1 MRNFIILFLIVFS
14 TSSLA
19 SNVDKY
25 SDRFTPS
32 LSSFV
37 SIHNQYEPHVDQ
49 FWQSSVATCP
59 QWPTY
64 TITLHRPSSWYT
76 KQFSF
81 LFQLP
86 DGLVIDSVSSSP
98 ELRDVSFNSTGQVVG
113 EFKDSRQWGRV
124 EVSIRSAAVD
134 VDGWVSL
141 YDIQVNTYSNLYLR
155 KKCSS
160 NSNVV
165 SGVVFEDYDFS
176 GGVSTYH
183 PDEMYELKGID
194 VELVDEYGDVI
205 AQDTTD
211 SNGLYEMSDVSQGRY
226 YVRLAQDS
234 TFKTFRDVNG
244 SKCANGKCLPVIVSP
259 WVRSHLQTD
268 YVEVSGAVQ
277 VNVGINYNTVTNNQ
291 DSGPGSLRQV
301 LQNLSYLNN
310 DSALTQKCKNC
321 EDGKDNV
328 VFSLESLFNSTIE
341 ISSSLQ
347 LSVNPSGQDDTY
359 LDATGMGLRI
369 VPAAQMVGS
378 AFEVSN
384 SSVSR
389 IAGLDIDGFDY
400 AFRVSDCYSKECDI
414 ELSNNRISNSKINA
428 VYLLEVEDVT
438 ISNNIIDSTGHAAI
452 SLFNADDNDIEGNLI
467 NRAFLA
473 SHDHNDASAILL
485 QGNESCSLDRD
496 NCNDGSSDNDIERNV
511 ISNTALG
518 NPNLQL
524 LDSIPPS
531 AIRIY
536 QGWENE
542 ISENTFSNN
551 IGISIDSATGP
562 WVGTINPN
570 DGAYNKDFPQDG
582 IDFPTITDVTKSGNT
597 VTVKGFVGKDSA
609 SAVFDDFEVEIY
621 QGELNSLGQV
631 QGSQFLHRCD
641 EDDDDD
647 SVQDFDD
654 GQFEC
659 SFLLAEGV
667 DLGLLTAIAIDDD
680 DNTSEFGSLWFG
692 RDYDYGDAPNEDL
705 ATGWEEVSFP
715 VMSAD
720 NGARHAIDEDVCL
733 YPDVVDSCAFS
744 LDEESDGQ
752 PSRDASLDEG
762 DDGVEF
768 NPNSSELV
776 NSELNVL
783 VTSYF
788 DGNQVEQPF
797 VNELVVTASEN
808 GYVSVWVDKNQD
820 GSWDGFER
828 NKQLV
833 SEKVIDAVSVN
844 AGENK
849 LNLVL
854 SAYDVH
860 GESWVRVRYSTD
872 QNSVNNPKGV
882 AVDGEVEDYQVWIA
896 APSMGIAGCEAG
908 LQNGSFEIFYT
919 EEGHNGW
926 DTPES
931 SVAGWSIYQQDPT
944 LDPHS
949 QPFPQRR
956 NHIEFNTYSA
966 YVYSKSSDG
975 SMNVAEMNVYHPTVM
990 YQDVVTVP
998 GERIRWSFDYSNRTY
1013 PDSYDNDQIS
1023 LMFGSPDQDLVTEQ
1037 VIDGKDYWVHHSGS
1051 YQVPAGQFVTR
1062 IAFKGN
1068 KPVGGSAGNILDNA
1082 KFGCEVG
1089 LDFGDLPKDFERV
1102 SNNKAELV
1110 IKDSRKVDPNLY
1122 IGTEPAD
1129 VESEAKASAFAKG
1142 DDADGFNDEFTFST
1156 PLYLTRGDIIEI
1168 KGIPVKNTTGRDAV
1182 LKAYLDVNGDSK
1194 FDDGEETSVNLS
1206 SLTGAQEVDV
1216 SWDLSGA
1223 SFTANTQTFLRLEL
1237 TGTGDLDHIGEIE
1250 DHLIYLVDDN
1260 IFPEPGRCDGF
1271 VQVKETGN
1279 NGVYQYAKW
1288 KAEGGEIVIDEINGN
1303 LNVSEIKAIGVSQAD
1318 GMTYGVGAPSGN
1330 QHELYIASQEP
1341 NAEFT
1346 KVTSIKAA
1354 FDGVYIESSKGHRY
1368 TFNAGDTLDAKRTKD
1383 HSNKDKLG
1391 RANAGDV
1398 SPDGRYMLISRASW
1412 RTIVRIDLATGTF
1425 DTIQLKLPENSG
1437 APWSADFA
1445 FDLSGESPGYV
1456 YGLAKN
1462 LQQLY
1467 KISVLDGSYSKL
1479 DLNILLPNGSAG
1491 SWPKEDQAG
1500 KLASGGFGINKGGIL
1515 FAMTNGGLHDLNQ
1528 DGVIDD
1534 NEKLQPSTALYSVD
1548 IANHIIHFEM
1558 KGEEETTTSN
1568 DAGGCSIHADYGD
1581 VPAQLEMINQVTEE
1595 SDPAIHL
1602 GINQSIKLGSTWSA
1616 DLGPGYDEL
1625 ASSDLSDDGVVFK
1638 DSAGRVVDIDN
1649 APLIPGK
1656 QYSLYLNVSGGGS
1669 FTAWVSW
1676 DAQHW
1681 NELPTGLDF
1690 TVPMDSSRGYV
1701 RVRYSS
1707 IKPTTPYGEA
1717 PDGEVE
1723 DYSFEIGSAVKGL
1736 SVNAPSSPLTCEVAQ
1751 YQVTLDVEGG
1761 NLSQDVNVNVGFENA
1776 PSQCWFDASA
1786 FNRGQEFGKALC
1798 STGSKTLLFQPDQPL
1813 TRTIWV
1819 ATDSE
1824 LDKITLV
1831 ASEPEL
1837 GSVEEGTFFVKT
1849 GFKIVPNNVPAHY
1862 KAGETF
1868 GLRVERKVALD
1879 DEPQCITD
1887 PDYEGAKT
1895 FNFAYE
1901 TDTHKGKLFL
1911 DKAEIGDSTPVTL
1924 NFSSGVS
1931 DEISSEYF
1939 ESGYLNVLAEYTPEQ
1954 GDTKSASLES
1964 PLHFKPYSLVV
1975 SDVSA
1980 GEVSNPADSLSQFIP
1995 AETEF
2000 SVQVTAVAKG
2010 HTASEPLITKNFDA
2024 ALANTDGF
2032 LANVV
2037 VPSSQAGAGSD
2048 LSPNVPNT
2056 KVFSQGRLENTFE
2069 YGNVGTI
2076 STHWSVDSYDGY
2088 SGLSGFLNTQQSVKN
2103 GGLRSEIGYFYPAK
2117 FSLTSEFSVPTTR
2130 ADNGEPWT
2138 YYGRSNVNVALE
2150 INALG
2155 ANDSALSFYDAD
2167 VLEESELPSL
2177 ATSSFYFNDDL
2188 PTCLNDQGV
2197 LLDSSGSPI
2206 DFAQQWQ
2213 VGHWSLVSAN
2223 YYFGRAEDCW
2233 QQLDDA
2239 SLLMDFTAPDNSLLV
2254 DDNGTI
2260 LENEALALGQNIDV
2274 RFGRLTLV
2282 DVAGPT
2288 NQRLPVAV
2296 NIEYWDGEGFMAND
2310 WHSEPALSVFGAFP
2324 ELNELAPQ
2332 PMELNGAEPVIME
2345 GSLEL
2350 NELTQGQTASLIG
2363 GSEPGRVALPWAFSQ
2378 GAENWLGYCWYT
2390 IENEMEVC
2398 GDVQSYQ
2405 QPPISTATFGVSRGS
2420 DNVIY
2425 IMERFE

>member
-1 MRNFIILFLIVFS
+1 VNAVLKLIAICSSYLFVFS
-14 TSSLA
+14 AMASSVSGYIYEHYNFGGNQETYDPHSSDMIEMWRMDIEVELKETGAWFPKTYSASTGTNGHFSFRNIPDGTYILSLPSTRGSDQDGDIYSERGDCYDCLPVQVWPNITEDYTRTVVVNGSDVNDAHLGFNYSSVINEQDKGKGSLRQFLVNSQDLTTGRDYTWLTKARLA
-19 SNVDKY
+19 QKGHTPGVDNAIFAKPISSIVLNSPLEFIDSERTY
-25 SDRFTPS
+25 IDARMLLSGSRPLSITNFRSQPINEDYGLKVTNSYAFIVAGINWNRFDDAIYVRDSHGVQLVDNSFNDTRDSGAIIYDSQDIVVSDNLFNNTVNKEDHNEQAAGLYLSRSDRVS
-32 LSSFV
+32 VLRNQFV
-37 SIHNQYEPHVDQ
+37 DTGDDHMSDGKH
-49 FWQSSVATCP
+49 
-59 QWPTY
+59 
-64 TITLHRPSSWYT
+64 SWH
-76 KQFSF
+76 
-81 LFQLP
+81 
-86 DGLVIDSVSSSP
+86 
-98 ELRDVSFNSTGQVVG
+98 
-113 EFKDSRQWGRV
+113 
-124 EVSIRSAAVD
+124 
-134 VDGWVSL
+134 
-141 YDIQVNTYSNLYLR
+141 
-155 KKCSS
+155 
-160 NSNVV
+160 V
-165 SGVVFEDYDFS
+165 SGVRVLYGNENTISQNTFQNTKGMAIDLRYVEEIGALTPNDGEYNWANDISNYGIDFPEFTSVTS
-176 GGVSTYH
+176 GG
-183 PDEMYELKGID
+183 EIIG
-194 VELVDEYGDVI
+194 G
-205 AQDTTD
+205 
-211 SNGLYEMSDVSQGRY
+211 
-226 YVRLAQDS
+226 VRLDNLLSHDRKCNQTYQDIDIEVYLAQGNAQDS
-234 TFKTFRDVNG
+234 TIEG
-244 SKCANGKCLPVIVSP
+244 
-259 WVRSHLQTD
+259 TD
-268 YVEVSGAVQ
+268 YLG
-277 VNVGINYNTVTNNQ
+277 NC
-291 DSGPGSLRQV
+291 SL
-301 LQNLSYLNN
+301 
-310 DSALTQKCKNC
+310 
-321 EDGKDNV
+321 
-328 VFSLESLFNSTIE
+328 
-341 ISSSLQ
+341 
-347 LSVNPSGQDDTY
+347 
-359 LDATGMGLRI
+359 
-369 VPAAQMVGS
+369 
-378 AFEVSN
+378 
-384 SSVSR
+384 
-389 IAGLDIDGFDY
+389 
-400 AFRVSDCYSKECDI
+400 
-414 ELSNNRISNSKINA
+414 
-428 VYLLEVEDVT
+428 
-438 ISNNIIDSTGHAAI
+438 DSTGSIA
-452 SLFNADDNDIEGNLI
+452 SCDI
-467 NRAFLA
+467 
-473 SHDHNDASAILL
+473 DAS
-485 QGNESCSLDRD
+485 
-496 NCNDGSSDNDIERNV
+496 
-511 ISNTALG
+511 
-518 NPNLQL
+518 QL
-524 LDSIPPS
+524 
-531 AIRIY
+531 Y
-536 QGWENE
+536 
-542 ISENTFSNN
+542 
-551 IGISIDSATGP
+551 
-562 WVGTINPN
+562 
-570 DGAYNKDFPQDG
+570 DGASV
-582 IDFPTITDVTKSGNT
+582 TSIT
-597 VTVKGFVGKDSA
+597 
-609 SAVFDDFEVEIY
+609 
-621 QGELNSLGQV
+621 
-631 QGSQFLHRCD
+631 
-641 EDDDDD
+641 
-647 SVQDFDD
+647 
-654 GQFEC
+654 
-659 SFLLAEGV
+659 V
-667 DLGLLTAIAIDDD
+667 DKCG
-680 DNTSEFGSLWFG
+680 NTSEMGQAIAVEASS
-692 RDYDYGDAPNEDL
+692 YDYGDAPNEDL
-705 ATGWEEVSFP
+705 GTGWGAPTFP
-715 VMSAD
+715 VTRSGA
-720 NGARHAIDEDVCL
+720 GARHVMDDTKCL
-733 YPDVVDSCAFS
+733 TSYSLTGSTTCSFS
-744 LDEESDGQ
+744 NDADDDGQ
-752 PSRDASLDEG
+752 PNRLALGDLSADTVLDY
-762 DDGVEF
+762 DDGVLI
-768 NPNSSELV
+768 NPDLEQKSGKKIIQTNYLSGSSEVVVENTLR
-776 NSELNVL
+776 
-783 VTSYF
+783 VTTTS
-788 DGNQVEQPF
+788 
-797 VNELVVTASEN
+797 A
-808 GYVSVWVDKNQD
+808 GYISVWLDLNQD
-820 GSWDGFER
+820 GQWQTFDGPSGQF
-828 NKQLV
+828 
-833 SEKVIDAVSVN
+833 SELLTLTGPEITQ
-844 AGENK
+844 AGTHDF
-849 LNLVL
+849 
-854 SAYDVH
+854 SFSIPSYAVH
-860 GESWVRVRYSTD
+860 GESWLRVRFSS
-872 QNSVNNPKGV
+872 QPISEPHGL

-896 APSMGIAGCEAG
+896 APSI
-908 LQNGSFEIFYT
+908 
-919 EEGHNGW
+919 
-926 DTPES
+926 
-931 SVAGWSIYQQDPT
+931 
-944 LDPHS
+944 
-949 QPFPQRR
+949 
-956 NHIEFNTYSA
+956 
-966 YVYSKSSDG
+966 SDG
-975 SMNVAEMNVYHPTVM
+975 SCSAGIQNPSFEHWTSPYYYDDEFAVPGWNTIPNNPREGNVEERNQLEFDSYRTYDISPSPGNDFNSRVAELNAHIAGTL
-990 YQDVVTVP
+990 YQDVVTRP
-998 GERIRWSFDYSNRTY
+998 GQIIRWSFDYIARK
-1013 PDSYDNDQIS
+1013 NDMGGEPYQQLSLLLGSSDLFDRNDGDLVQIS
-1023 LMFGSPDQDLVTEQ
+1023 PLATNEWKHYTETY
-1037 VIDGKDYWVHHSGS
+1037 V
-1051 YQVPAGQFVTR
+1051 VPEGQYITR
-1062 IAFKGN
+1062 LAFKAEL
-1068 KPVGGSAGNILDNA
+1068 PSTGSVGNIIDNVV
-1082 KFGCEVG
+1082 FGCEVG
-1089 LDFGDLPKDFERV
+1089 VDFGDLPKGFSKEIDGRLYDIADNFREI
-1102 SNNKAELV
+1102 E
-1110 IKDSRKVDPNLY
+1110 PNLY
-1122 IGTEPAD
+1122 IGSEPAD
-1129 VESEAKASAFAKG
+1129 AEIKANYSAYAKG

-1156 PLYLTRGDIIEI
+1156 PLYIT
-1168 KGIPVKNTTGRDAV
+1168 KGNTVEVQGVPVKNATVKSAV
-1182 LKAYLDVNGDSK
+1182 LKAYIDINGDGSFSK
-1194 FDDGEETSVNLS
+1194 TEEASVVVPHQS
-1206 SLTGAQEVDV
+1206 SAQHIDI
-1216 SWDLSGA
+1216 SWDFA
-1223 SFTANTQTFLRLEL
+1223 SETFTSDSQVYLRLEL
-1237 TGTGDLDHIGEIE
+1237 SGTGDSSHIGEIE
-1250 DHLIYLVDDN
+1250 DHLVYLVDDN
-1260 IFPEPGRCDGF
+1260 IFPQPGRCDGF

-1462 LQQLY
+1462 LQHLY

-1581 VPAQLEMINQVTEE
+1581 VPEALEGNN
-1595 SDPAIHL
+1595 PATHL
-1602 GINQSIKLGSTWSA
+1602 GTNESVKLGGTWSA

-1707 IKPTTPYGEA
+1707 KKPTTPYGEA

-1761 NLSQDVNVNVGFENA
+1761 NLSQDVNVNIGFENA

-1879 DEPQCITD
+1879 DEPQCMTD

-1911 DKAEIGDSTPVTL
+1911 GKAEIGDSTPVTL

-1980 GEVSNPADSLSQFIP
+1980 GEVSNPADSFGQFIP

-2010 HTASEPLITKNFDA
+2010 HTASEPLITQNFDA
-2024 ALANTDGF
+2024 ALANSDGF

-2037 VPSSQAGAGSD
+2037 VPSSQVGAVSD

-2197 LLDSSGSPI
+2197 LLDSSDTPI

-2213 VGHWSLVSAN
+2213 VGRWSLVSAN

-2239 SLLMDFTAPDNSLLV
+2239 SLLMDFTVPDNSLLV

-2296 NIEYWDGEGFMAND
+2296 NIEYWDGEGFMVND
-2310 WHSEPALSVFGAFP
+2310 WHSEPALSVLGAFP
-2324 ELNELAPQ
+2324 ELDELDPQ
-2332 PMELNGAEPVIME
+2332 PMELSGAEPVIME

-2350 NELTQGQTASLIG
+2350 NELTQGQAASLIG